1 MTDDSQGRTTAFDER
16 SKEAAQGRQEPDLGG
31 GVIQRLARRGAQTLQ
46 SFPGYSGYRDKEDRR
61 DADRRVRD
69 HLVQEYRRQ
78 LDRVERVARNLADD
92 RKITAIGPV
101 DDFARAIRHLS
112 DRINTATY
120 GYGGLFS
127 DRDVD
132 ESALD
137 QLRLFD
143 EGMLSGVGQL
153 DESIGALETAYGADG
168 DLRTPARTG
177 RELVS
182 RLNERF
188 DTRGRVIESGTPE
201 PDESVRA
208 LMALDAGS
216 GDPAPTFWLDEGD
229 AIDVL
234 GQSGIVDS
242 RLDVAAG
249 AASVRLFRFT
259 ETPEEQWVLVPA
271 QPGSPLALVS
281 PRPGASSVAAGETQV
296 TIGDESFGV
305 VSTTSGQAEIITP
318 GAVSGYRPVTARSLA
333 TADGAAI
340 GLLLDWGNEQQ
351 AFTGLSLGPGD
362 VENFGNSGRTRPGQ
376 GS

>member
-1 MTDDSQGRTTAFDER
+1 MTDQSQGRTTTFDER
-16 SKEAAQGRQEPDLGG
+16 SKEALQGRQEPDLGG
-31 GVIQRLARRGAQTLQ
+31 GVIQRIARRGAATLQ
-46 SFPGYSGYRDKEDRR
+46 AFPGYSGYRDKEDRR

-78 LDRVERVARNLADD
+78 LERVERIARDLADD
-92 RKITAIGPV
+92 RKIMAIGPV

-132 ESALD
+132 AGALD

-143 EGMLSGVGQL
+143 EGMLAGVGQL
-153 DESIGALETAYGADG
+153 DGSIGALETTYGADG
-168 DLRTPARTG
+168 DLQAPARTG
-177 RELVS
+177 RDLVS

-201 PDESVRA
+201 PEESVRA
-208 LMALDAGS
+208 RLALDAGL
-216 GDPAPTFWLDEGD
+216 GGPAPAFWLDEGD

-242 RLDVAAG
+242 RLDLAAG

-271 QPGSPLALVS
+271 QPGASLALVS
-281 PRPGASSVAAGETQV
+281 PQPGAVSVAAGEQQV
-296 TIGDESFGV
+296 AIGDESFAV
-305 VSTTSGQAEIITP
+305 VSTTSGQAEVITP
-318 GAVSGYRPVTARSLA
+318 GAVTGYRPVTARSLA
-333 TADGAAI
+333 TPDGAAVGI
-340 GLLLDWGNEQQ
+340 LLDWGNEQQ
-351 AFTGLSLGPGD
+351 VFTGLSLGIGD
-362 VENFGNSGRTRPGQ
+362 VENFGKSGARKSRQ

>member
-1 MTDDSQGRTTAFDER
+1 MTDDSQGRTTTFDER
-16 SKEAAQGRQEPDLGG
+16 SKEASRGRAEPDLGG
-31 GVIQRLARRGAQTLQ
+31 GLVQRIARRGAATLQ

-69 HLVQEYRRQ
+69 HLTQEYRRQ
-78 LDRVERVARNLADD
+78 LGRVERVARDLAAD
-92 RKITAIGPV
+92 RKIMAIGPV
-101 DDFARAIRHLS
+101 DDLAKAIRHLS

-132 ESALD
+132 EGALD

-143 EGMLSGVGQL
+143 EGMLSGVAQL
-153 DESIGALETAYGADG
+153 DGPIAALEAAYGADD
-168 DLRTPARTG
+168 DLREPARAG
-177 RELVS
+177 RDLVS
-182 RLNERF
+182 RLGERF

-201 PDESVRA
+201 PEESVRA
-208 LMALDAGS
+208 LLALDS
-216 GDPAPTFWLDEGD
+216 GADGPAPAFWLDEND
-229 AIDVL
+229 AIDVM

-249 AASVRLFRFT
+249 AASVRLFRFS

-271 QPGSPLALVS
+271 QPGTPLALVS
-281 PRPGASSVAAGETQV
+281 SRPSPGSIAAGDKQV
-296 TIGDESFGV
+296 TLGDETFAV
-305 VSTTSGQAEIITP
+305 VSTTSGQAELITP
-318 GAVSGYRPVTARSLA
+318 GAVSGHRPVTARSLA
-333 TADGAAI
+333 TADGAAV

-351 AFTGLSLGPGD
+351 AFTGLSLGIGD
-362 VENFGNSGRTRPGQ
+362 VENFGNAAGRPRQ

>member
-1 MTDDSQGRTTAFDER
+1 MSAILAFTAF
-16 SKEAAQGRQEPDLGG
+16 
-31 GVIQRLARRGAQTLQ
+31 I
-46 SFPGYSGYRDKEDRR
+46 
-61 DADRRVRD
+61 
-69 HLVQEYRRQ
+69 
-78 LDRVERVARNLADD
+78 
-92 RKITAIGPV
+92 
-101 DDFARAIRHLS
+101 
-112 DRINTATY
+112 
-120 GYGGLFS
+120 
-127 DRDVD
+127 
-132 ESALD
+132 
-137 QLRLFD
+137 
-143 EGMLSGVGQL
+143 
-153 DESIGALETAYGADG
+153 
-168 DLRTPARTG
+168 
-177 RELVS
+177 
-182 RLNERF
+182 
-188 DTRGRVIESGTPE
+188 
-201 PDESVRA
+201 
-208 LMALDAGS
+208 
-216 GDPAPTFWLDEGD
+216 
-229 AIDVL
+229 
-234 GQSGIVDS
+234 
-242 RLDVAAG
+242 

>member
-1 MTDDSQGRTTAFDER
+1 MTDDSQGRTTTFDER
-16 SKEAAQGRQEPDLGG
+16 SKEASRGRQEPDLGG

-69 HLVQEYRRQ
+69 HLTQEYRRQ
-78 LDRVERVARNLADD
+78 LGRVERVARDLADD
-92 RKITAIGPV
+92 RKIMAIGPV
-101 DDFARAIRHLS
+101 DDLAKAIRHLS

-132 ESALD
+132 AGALD

-143 EGMLSGVGQL
+143 EGLLSGVGQL
-153 DESIGALETAYGADG
+153 DEPIGALEAAYAADG
-168 DLRTPARTG
+168 DLKTPARTG
-177 RELVS
+177 RDLVS

-188 DTRGRVIESGTPE
+188 DSRGRVIESGTPE
-201 PDESVRA
+201 PEESVRA

-216 GDPAPTFWLDEGD
+216 GLPAPTFWLDEGD

-242 RLDVAAG
+242 RLDIAAG
-249 AASVRLFRFT
+249 AASVRLFRFS

-271 QPGSPLALVS
+271 QPGASLGLVS
-281 PRPGASSVAAGETQV
+281 PRPGAASVAAGEQQV
-296 TIGDESFGV
+296 TIGDEAFAITA
-305 VSTTSGQAEIITP
+305 TTSGQAEIITP
-318 GAVSGYRPVTARSLA
+318 GAISGYRPVTAHSLA
-333 TADGAAI
+333 TEDRAAI
-340 GLLLDWGNEQQ
+340 GILLDWGNEQQ
-351 AFTGLSLGPGD
+351 AFTGLSLGAGD
-362 VENFGNSGRTRPGQ
+362 VENFGNSGAGKPGQ

>member
-1 MTDDSQGRTTAFDER
+1 MTTDTSERTTSFDQRSEEASQGRA
-16 SKEAAQGRQEPDLGG
+16 EPDLGG
-31 GVIQRLARRGAQTLQ
+31 GLVQRLARRGAATLR

-78 LDRVERVARNLADD
+78 LGRVERVARDLASD
-92 RKITAIGPV
+92 RKIMAIGPV
-101 DDFARAIRHLS
+101 DDFAKAVRHLS
-112 DRINTATY
+112 DRINTASY

-132 ESALD
+132 EGALD

-153 DESIGALETAYGADG
+153 DGPIGALEAAHGTGG
-168 DLRTPARTG
+168 DLTEAARSG
-177 RELVS
+177 RDMVT

-201 PDESVRA
+201 PEESVRA
-208 LMALDAGS
+208 LLALDAGT
-216 GDPAPTFWLDEGD
+216 GGPAPVFWLDEGD
-229 AIDVL
+229 AIEVL

-242 RLDVAAG
+242 RLDIAAG

-259 ETPEEQWVLVPA
+259 ETPEEQWVMVPA
-271 QPGSPLALVS
+271 QPGASPALVS
-281 PRPGASSVAAGETQV
+281 PRPVTTVPSGADSSVAV
-296 TIGDESFGV
+296 GDETFSIV
-305 VSTTSGQAEIITP
+305 ATTSGQAELITP
-318 GAVSGYRPVTARSLA
+318 AAVSGYRPVTSRTLA
-333 TADGAAI
+333 TADGGAV

-351 AFTGLSLGPGD
+351 AFTGLGLGFGD
-362 VENFGNSGRTRPGQ
+362 LENFGGSATGPRQ